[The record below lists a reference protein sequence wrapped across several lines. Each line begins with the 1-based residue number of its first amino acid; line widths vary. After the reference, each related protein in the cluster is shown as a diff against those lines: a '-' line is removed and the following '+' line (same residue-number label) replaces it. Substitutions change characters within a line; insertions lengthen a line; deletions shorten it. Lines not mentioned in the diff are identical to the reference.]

1 MYNTYMFVC
10 DYINALVEEN
20 VYTSSETKIMDFI
33 DNIEDPDYSV
43 VVVLAG
49 LIQSIKNKV

>member
-1 MYNTYMFVC
+1 MFVC